1 VSVCYN
7 QQIDSSELANNMKSL
22 IKFGV
27 IFHLFIVFITSAPA
41 SEKVWVLDIKGAV
54 GPATSDYVE
63 RGLNEAQ
70 AADVPLIILRMDTPG
85 GLDTAMRAIIKA
97 IIASPI
103 PVVTYVAPSGARAAS
118 AGTYILYASHVAA
131 MAPGTNLGAATP
143 VQIGGNPFG
152 GKDDSK
158 IVDDRGEVTTTA
170 KEDDSET
177 VQQKSKESSQDAMS
191 KKMINDAEAYIRSLA
206 EMHGRNIAWATQ
218 AVREAASLTAQE
230 ALEQQV
236 IEIVATDI
244 DDLLTQLEGRE
255 VKVLGKVRKLSTGGL
270 TKEVQKPDW
279 RNRLLAVITDPNIAY
294 ILMLLGIYGLFFELA
309 HPGSLFPGVLGGIC
323 LLLALFA
330 FQVLPI
336 NYAGVALILLGI
348 ALIVGEAFMP
358 SFGILGIGGVTAFVI
373 GSIILMDSDLPGFGI
388 SRSLIAITTLF
399 TAGILMVILKMAVD
413 TFHKLPVTGREA
425 MINAEG
431 ECLENDGKH
440 LIVYVHSERWNA
452 RSSLSVAPGQRIRVT
467 GITGL
472 TLSVEPITVVSI

>member
-1 VSVCYN
+1 
-7 QQIDSSELANNMKSL
+7 MKSL
-22 IKFGV
+22 IKSSVTFC
-27 IFHLFIVFITSAPA
+27 LFVLFTTSAQA
-41 SEKVWVLDIKGAV
+41 VGTVWILDIKGAV
-54 GPATSDYVE
+54 GPATNDYVE
-63 RGLNEAQ
+63 RSLNEAQ
-70 AADVPLIILRMDTPG
+70 EADISLIILRMDTPG

-97 IIASPI
+97 IIASPV

-152 GKDDSK
+152 GEEESQVSDDM
-158 IVDDRGEVTTTA
+158 GETTTTA
-170 KEDDSET
+170 QEDDSEKT
-177 VQQKSKESSQDAMS
+177 QEKSKESSQSAMS
-191 KKMINDAEAYIRSLA
+191 KKIVNDAEAYIRALA
-206 EMHGRNIAWATQ
+206 EMHGRNVSWAVQ

-236 IEIVATDI
+236 IEIVATDVE
-244 DDLLTQLEGRE
+244 DLLMQLEGRE
-255 VKVLGKVRKLSTGGL
+255 VKVLGKVRQLSTSGL
-270 TKEVQKPDW
+270 IQEVQKPDW

-330 FQVLPI
+330 FQVLPV
-336 NYAGVALILLGI
+336 NYAGIALILLGI

-358 SFGILGIGGVTAFVI
+358 SFGILGIGGITAFVI
-373 GSIILMDSDLPGFGI
+373 GSVILMDSDLPGFGI

-413 TFHKLPVTGREA
+413 TLHQSPVSGREG
-425 MINAEG
+425 MLGAEG
-431 ECLENDGKH
+431 ECLETDGKQ
-440 LIVYVHSERWNA
+440 ITVYVHSERWNA
-452 RSSLSVAPGQRIRVT
+452 RSSLPVTPGQRVRVT
-467 GITGL
+467 GMTGL
-472 TLSVEPITVVSI
+472 ILSVEPVADIQDLKP